1 MEYVSKTQEV
11 LTKYLKIRKVMSQKD
26 FAYNVGVSVVT
37 VTKWLNGSSIDSTNI
52 PAICKTLNIT
62 PNELFGYQE
71 KQSDQDILYIV
82 NNEPELKRYV
92 LSKKK

>member
-26 FAYNVGVSVVT
+26 FANNVGVSVVT

-71 KQSDQDILYIV
+71 KQSDLDILYIV